1 MGIARAPPILQT
13 ERWRKTRLR
22 IFVIDFDNFS
32 YYSIASLD
40 SPLEHPAMVE
50 QGETAP
56 LPGNDNRRFPGSD
69 IAKAH
74 ADFVM
79 ALAARKPIAIGLDP
93 HPEDF
98 TARALCCEALIE
110 RVKVHLTALIEEAA
124 ENEPGSAIRDAELA
138 ASIDAHLSDLKG
150 DITGTLEQVAEHIRD
165 DRYGGCLRGP
175 FYRRRGP

>member
-1 MGIARAPPILQT
+1 
-13 ERWRKTRLR
+13 
-22 IFVIDFDNFS
+22 
-32 YYSIASLD
+32 
-40 SPLEHPAMVE
+40 MVE

-56 LPGNDNRRFPGSD
+56 LPGNDNRRYPGSD

-79 ALAARKPIAIGLDP
+79 GLAARKPSAIGLDP

-98 TARALCCEALIE
+98 TARALCCEALID
-110 RVKVHLTALIEEAA
+110 RVKAHLTALVEDAA
-124 ENEPGSAIRDAELA
+124 ENEPGASIRDAGLA

-150 DITGTLEQVAEHIRD
+150 DIAGTLEQVAERIRD
-165 DRYGGCLRGP
+165 ERYDGCPRGP